1 MAKAK
6 LFSLYDNSSI
16 TLSPGSRHIPSDQL
30 SKLLSAKQMVDSTK
44 KATIEFKKKQVAETE
59 QLKEKAAS
67 EGYAEGLERW
77 TQEMSGIEDEIAK
90 ARKEFEQAILAA
102 AMAAAKKFVGR
113 EIEQNPSTLVEIV
126 TKSLKAVAQHKKI
139 IIYCSKK
146 DFELLDAARPDLKKL
161 FEQLESL
168 TVAVKEGIDGYIIET
183 ERGIIN
189 HGNLDEL
196 WNALEKAFGS
206 ALAKAPLTAS
216 TETN

>member
-1 MAKAK
+1 M
-6 LFSLYDNSSI
+6 
-16 TLSPGSRHIPSDQL
+16 Q
-30 SKLLSAKQMVDSTK
+30 
-44 KATIEFKKKQVAETE
+44 
-59 QLKEKAAS
+59 
-67 EGYAEGLERW
+67 
-77 TQEMSGIEDEIAK
+77 GIEKEIQR
-90 ARKEFEQAILAA
+90 ARKEFEEAILAA

-113 EIEQNPSTLVEIV
+113 ELEQNPSTLVEIV
-126 TKSLKAVAQHKKI
+126 AKSLKAVSQHKKI

-189 HGNLDEL
+189 HGNLEEL

-206 ALAKAPLTAS
+206 ALKKVPLS
-216 TETN
+216 TNSETN